1 MDIVTTGSIS
11 SKISKNKIIHPTLRP
26 GYTLYAG
33 SQCNDG
39 RPITESWKYKQAMK
53 MGIPI
58 VKAHAK
64 PALETIVEAKELL
77 VEKYKPKSVKDIIG
91 HKTEIQQI
99 TAWLQSWENGIPNER
114 GVIVTG
120 PPGIGK
126 TTTVH
131 LIATSLGYK
140 VTEYNASD
148 SRSVSVL
155 RGMFALG
162 MKRLTKEVIV
172 MDEVDGLCERGGVGE
187 IAAIIKKSLVPMICI
202 ANQKPPKMKPLL
214 SVCLD
219 VKFSR
224 PTKTTIAAA
233 LLPIAKSEGI
243 TISKVELEGLC
254 ERNGNDIRAMLNQLE
269 FYGEETAESNA
280 DKDNTHKL
288 DLFSA
293 TQKLMSNKR
302 LSWDEATDLVYV
314 DYFMV
319 PLMVQEAYLTAGKS
333 NLEDIEYA
341 SSRIS
346 DGDILNKR
354 LFQTHDWS
362 LLPHIVN
369 TTVSV
374 AKTVKGP
381 APFQIFPQF
390 LGKNSKRMKHHH
402 WVSDLAERVGCA
414 SSVMR
419 LDYMGPMKQII
430 TSKLLENKPDI
441 KGVIDQLDGMKMTR
455 EDLMETLV
463 DISFQPIEVP
473 TKTKT
478 AFTREWN
485 KTHKGSTTINTKKRK
500 MMDEDNDEEEDNE
513 EEEISELEKEL
524 GVLELDD

>member
-1 MDIVTTGSIS
+1 MDIVTTGSIL
-11 SKISKNKIIHPTLRP
+11 SKLTKNKIVHNTLRP
-26 GYTLYAG
+26 GYKLYAG
-33 SQCNDG
+33 SECNDG
-39 RPITESWKYKQAMK
+39 RPISESWKYKQAVK

-58 VKAHAK
+58 VKATSK
-64 PALETIVEAKELL
+64 PMLETIIEAKELF
-77 VEKYKPKSVKDIIG
+77 VDKYKPKSLKDVIG

-99 TAWLQSWENGIPNER
+99 TSWLQSWDNGIPSER

-126 TTTVH
+126 TTAIH
-131 LIATSLGYK
+131 LIAKSLGYK
-140 VTEYNASD
+140 VSEYNASD
-148 SRSVSVL
+148 SRSVSIL

-162 MKRLTKEVIV
+162 MKRLAKEVII
-172 MDEVDGLCERGGVGE
+172 MDEVDGLSERGGVGE
-187 IAAIIKKSLVPMICI
+187 IANIIKKSLVPMICI

-224 PTKTTIAAA
+224 PVKSTIATAI
-233 LLPIAKSEGI
+233 LSITKSEGI
-243 TISKVELEGLC
+243 TISKAELEGLC
-254 ERNGNDIRAMLNQLE
+254 ERNGNDIRAILNQLE
-269 FYGEETAESNA
+269 FYGEETSESNA
-280 DKDNTHKL
+280 DKDNTHRL

-293 TQKLMSNKR
+293 TQRLMSNKR
-302 LSWDEATDLVYV
+302 LSWDDATDLVYV
-314 DYFMV
+314 DYFMI
-319 PLMVQEAYLTAGKS
+319 PLMVQEAYITSSK
-333 NLEDIEYA
+333 NNMDDIVYA

-381 APFQIFPQF
+381 APFQIFPQL
-390 LGKNSKRMKHHH
+390 LGKNSKKMKHNH
-402 WVSDLAERVGCA
+402 WVRDLAERKGCL

-430 TSKLLENKPDI
+430 TSKLLGNKPDI
-441 KGVIDQLDGMKMTR
+441 KAVIDQLDGMKMTR
-455 EDLMETLV
+455 DDLMETLV
-463 DISFQPIEVP
+463 DISFQSIEVP

-485 KTHKGSTTINTKKRK
+485 KMHKGSTVKKRK
-500 MMDEDNDEEEDNE
+500 IADEEEE
-513 EEEISELEKEL
+513 EEEINELEQEI
-524 GVLELDD
+524 GALELDD